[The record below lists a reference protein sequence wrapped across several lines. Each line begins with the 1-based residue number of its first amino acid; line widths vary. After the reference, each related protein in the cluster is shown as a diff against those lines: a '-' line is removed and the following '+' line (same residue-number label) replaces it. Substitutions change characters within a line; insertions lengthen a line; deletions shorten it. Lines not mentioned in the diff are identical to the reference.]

1 MNVVD
6 GEESRLAL
14 EGSLKPVL
22 VHFVFESDHVS
33 LPEAELP
40 RVLRLEVVERL
51 AGGRVQRGRGG
62 AGRVAVGG
70 GHAGVEARAELRR
83 MMGRRASRRYQVTA
97 GDVALDSVTQP
108 GVVVIAGPALSGCRR
123 RIREDCPARPRLTS
137 RGWRGAG

>member
-51 AGGRVQRGRGG
+51 GGGLVQRGRGG

-70 GHAGVEARAELRR
+70 GHAGVEARAELRG
-83 MMGRRASRRYQVTA
+83 MVGRSPRRRTSRRYQVTA
-97 GDVALDSVTQP
+97 GDVALDSVTKT
-108 GVVVIAGPALSGCRR
+108 GVVVIAGPTLSGCRR
-123 RIREDCPARPRLTS
+123 RIREDGPA
-137 RGWRGAG
+137 